1 MNDTLLRPLCSRTLC
16 RVRMLLSQNV
26 RTLGLAFRK
35 HWLAFG
41 ANDEGQGL
49 SSLQSSIDS
58 VKGSQVVAIAD

>member
-1 MNDTLLRPLCSRTLC
+1 
-16 RVRMLLSQNV
+16 MLLSQNV